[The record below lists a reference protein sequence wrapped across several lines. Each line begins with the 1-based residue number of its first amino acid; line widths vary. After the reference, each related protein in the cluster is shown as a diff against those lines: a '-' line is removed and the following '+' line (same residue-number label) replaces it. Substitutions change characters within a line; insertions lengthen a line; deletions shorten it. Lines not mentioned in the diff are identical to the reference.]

1 MAYQVLAR
9 KWRPQR
15 FDDVVGQR
23 GVTQTLRNAIARERV
38 AQAFVFAGPRG
49 VGKTTT
55 ARILARALNCVEGP
69 TADPCGECDVCREVA
84 EGRDID
90 VLEIDA
96 ATHTQVDNV
105 REVIISGLSIAPV
118 RDRHKIFIID
128 EVHQLSSSSFNAL
141 LKSVE
146 EPPPHVVFIMATTLL
161 DKIPDTILSRSQVFE
176 FRTIGTAA
184 IAEQLRKIVETEK
197 VAVDEAGLALIARA
211 AGGSMRDAQSALDQV
226 IAFAGES
233 IGAGEVSAVLGLV
246 ARDAVL
252 DVAETVAAEAA
263 DGVFDLAGRFVEAG
277 YDLRSVC
284 RELARLV
291 RDLMVLKVDAR
302 RIADPEIAADAE
314 RERLQALADRFSRE
328 DLLRGFDVL
337 SRAELDI
344 RNATQP
350 RYHFEMAMLRWIH
363 LRRLVPL
370 TELLDGAGRLDPA
383 RPAAGGTGRPGQ
395 GGPPGRQAAAPGA
408 RRPLAPARSSPPRGR
423 PAGEARR
430 TAGPASAPSGPAAG
444 SPASRRR
451 SAPRLRRPRPRG
463 PRPSASSPTR
473 ETARPAPVASPPAPA
488 AGSAAG
494 LKERF
499 LVELQRKRRFFHG
512 TVAAQARDIEV
523 EDGRITF
530 VFTTAQRTLAQQ
542 VENARGWIEPLA
554 AEVAG
559 RKTAVVV
566 RQVAGAEASG
576 AGAAAGGM
584 ATGADLRQP
593 ALTASPPEPP
603 PPSDLEPPGESEPP
617 VDLGP
622 PVDVEPSALG
632 SPVRSGPSAHP
643 VASPVQPG
651 PPAHSPAVS
660 PGSPVQSA
668 FLPSAAGPSADSSS
682 APLGSPVQPDSPPSS
697 ASAPLGSPVQP
708 DSRGVVCVR
717 AAGVTGAA
725 RLPAASA
732 SAPLGRPVQPDSPP
746 PSGRAAGASRGVVC
760 AAGVTGAARLPAAAV
775 VVCAAGVS
783 RAARLIAVG
792 RAVGGVHAAGVA
804 GAVRG
809 HVAVRAARRARAR
822 VPGVADEARTC
833 GTGRRPARAG
843 AGGSRGADHARR
855 VPGRDQGSRRDVT
868 AMNIQKMMQQAQQM
882 QENLQKQLREA
893 TVEATAGGGMVTVVM
908 NGVKEIQRLR
918 IDPEVVSPDDVEMLQ
933 DLIVA
938 AVSDAQ
944 RRADELASQRMGGMM
959 GGLKIPGLS

>member
-118 RDRHKIFIID
+118 RDSHKIFIID

-184 IAEQLRKIVETEK
+184 IAEQLRKIVETER
-197 VAVDEAGLALIARA
+197 VAVDDAGLTLIARTA
-211 AGGSMRDAQSALDQV
+211 AGSMRDALSALDQV

-233 IGAGEVSAVLGLV
+233 IGAGDVSAVLGLV

-370 TELLDGAGRLDPA
+370 TELLGGAGRLDPA
-383 RPAAGGTGRPGQ
+383 PPAGGPAGRVGQ
-395 GGPPGRQAAAPGA
+395 GGPRGRQASAPAA
-408 RRPLAPARSSPPRGR
+408 RRSSASAGSSPPRGR

-430 TAGPASAPSGPAAG
+430 TAVPASAPSGPSAG
-444 SPASRRR
+444 SRVSPPVRAAAALAS
-451 SAPRLRRPRPRG
+451 
-463 PRPSASSPTR
+463 
-473 ETARPAPVASPPAPA
+473 PAPA
-488 AGSAAG
+488 ASSPAPAASSPAPAASSPAPPSPAPAAPVTSSPSPARAAGSAGG

-499 LVELQRKRRFFHG
+499 LAELQRKKKFFYG

-530 VFTTAQRTLAQQ
+530 VFATTQRTPAQQ
-542 VENARGWIEPLA
+542 VEKARGWLEPLA

-559 RKTAVVV
+559 RKTAVAV
-566 RQVAGAEASG
+566 RQVAGLDASG
-576 AGAAAGGM
+576 AGAASGGT
-584 ATGADLRQP
+584 ATGPDLRQP

-603 PPSDLEPPGESEPP
+603 PARDFEPPGISEPP

-632 SPVRSGPSAHP
+632 SPVGSEPSAHP

-651 PPAHSPAVS
+651 APADPPAVS
-660 PGSPVQSA
+660 LGSPVQSA
-668 FLPSAAGPSADSSS
+668 FLPSSAEPFADSAS
-682 APLGSPVQPDSPPSS
+682 APLGSPVQPDSPPASASS
-697 ASAPLGSPVQP
+697 PLGSPVQPGSPPSAEPAAASAPLGSPVQP
-708 DSRGVVCVR
+708 DS
-717 AAGVTGAA
+717 
-725 RLPAASA
+725 LPSEPAAASAPLGPPAQPDSPPPAASTLLGPPAQPDSPPSAEPSAASVLLGSPVQPESRPSAEPSADSA
-732 SAPLGRPVQPDSPP
+732 SAPLGSPVHSEAPSP
-746 PSGRAAGASRGVVC
+746 SASR
-760 AAGVTGAARLPAAAV
+760 R
-775 VVCAAGVS
+775 
-783 RAARLIAVG
+783 G
-792 RAVGGVHAAGVA
+792 RE
-804 GAVRG
+804 RG
-809 HVAVRAARRARAR
+809 S
-822 VPGVADEARTC
+822 P
-833 GTGRRPARAG
+833 
-843 AGGSRGADHARR
+843 
-855 VPGRDQGSRRDVT
+855 
-868 AMNIQKMMQQAQQM
+868 
-882 QENLQKQLREA
+882 
-893 TVEATAGGGMVTVVM
+893 
-908 NGVKEIQRLR
+908 
-918 IDPEVVSPDDVEMLQ
+918 VSPTKPKPPGPGSGKADDLLAQALADPAVQTMLDVFPAEIKEVEEM
-933 DLIVA
+933 
-938 AVSDAQ
+938 
-944 RRADELASQRMGGMM
+944 
-959 GGLKIPGLS
+959 